1 MDITVYMYD
10 ETPIASVMIPFFPP
24 DDLIDEATRAF
35 LVSEDTGDQL
45 TI

>member
-1 MDITVYMYD
+1 MDVGIYMYD
-10 ETPIASVMIPFFPP
+10 ETPIGFVMVPAFPP

-35 LVSEDTGDQL
+35 LVSEDTGDRL